1 MKATILHLLA
11 ALAAMCLWAGA
22 ASAQSNLKIRVHVP
36 FSFTVENTTFD
47 AGDYVVTEP
56 STRVLR
62 IQSQSDHTSVFQNV
76 QSAHS
81 RAESDGHGKFVFHR
95 YGSQYFLAVV
105 SDGTLE
111 STFDF
116 QVSGRERQV
125 AAANPQ
131 PELKIVSVLANGST
145 MTTVFPQ

>member
-1 MKATILHLLA
+1 MKRILCLA
-11 ALAAMCLWAGA
+11 AAIVLCLTTATTQ
-22 ASAQSNLKIRVHVP
+22 AQSDSLKIRIHLP

-56 STRVLR
+56 SNGVLR
-62 IQSQSDHTSVFQNV
+62 VQNQSNNHSVFQRV

-81 RAESDGHGKFVFHR
+81 RGESDGRVKLVFHR
-95 YGSQYFLAVV
+95 YGAQYFLAVV
-105 SDGTLE
+105 SNGSLD

-116 QVSGRERQV
+116 QVTDREQQV
-125 AAANPQ
+125 AAANPK
-131 PELKIVSVLANGST
+131 PELTIVSVLDNGST